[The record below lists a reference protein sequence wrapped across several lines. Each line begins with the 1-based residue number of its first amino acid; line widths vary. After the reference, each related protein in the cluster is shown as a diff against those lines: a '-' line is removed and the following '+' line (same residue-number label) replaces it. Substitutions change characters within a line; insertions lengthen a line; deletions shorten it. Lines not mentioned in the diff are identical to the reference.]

1 MSKVGSPLEVAR
13 GSTVDE
19 TVTAAD
25 AAAAAAAAPT
35 PIPYVPTAA
44 EGGGP

>member
-25 AAAAAAAAPT
+25 AAAAAAAPT